1 MEERRDPTLMQ
12 RLFSV
17 QLMIFDVDGVLTD
30 GTLYYGA
37 AGELVKG
44 FNVLDGLGM
53 LWLSRSQIRTVIL
66 TGRDSA
72 MVTKRATDLGV
83 DMVLQ
88 GIADKSEALDTV
100 IEEMAVPARNI
111 GYMGDDVID
120 IAVMRRVGFAATV
133 PNAATGVARH
143 AHWMSNRPGGQG
155 AVREVCEL
163 ILGAQGKLEALL
175 ASYGAN

>member
-1 MEERRDPTLMQ
+1 MERRDPTLMQ
-12 RLFSV
+12 RLFSI

-30 GTLYYGA
+30 GTLLYGA
-37 AGELVKG
+37 EGEVLKG

-66 TGRDSA
+66 SGREST
-72 MVTKRATDLGV
+72 MVTKRAADLGV

-88 GIADKSEALDTV
+88 GIADKSHALDTV
-100 IEEMAVPARNI
+100 IEAMAVPARNI
-111 GYMGDDVID
+111 GYMGDDVVD
-120 IAVMRRVGFAATV
+120 ISVMRRVGFAATV

-155 AVREVCEL
+155 AVRELCEL
-163 ILGAQGKLEALL
+163 ILGAQGKLEPLL
-175 ASYGAN
+175 AGYGAN

>member
-1 MEERRDPTLMQ
+1 MERRDPTLLQ

-30 GTLYYGA
+30 GSLYYGDQ
-37 AGELVKG
+37 GEMVKG

-53 LWLSRSQIRTVIL
+53 LWLSRSEIRTVIL
-66 TGRDSA
+66 SGRESSI
-72 MVTKRATDLGV
+72 VTRRAADLGV
-83 DMVLQ
+83 EMVLQ
-88 GIADKSEALDTV
+88 GIADKSQALDTV
-100 IEEMAVPARNI
+100 IEAMAVPARHI

-120 IAVMRRVGFAATV
+120 ISVMRRVGFAATV

-163 ILGAQGKLEALL
+163 ILGAQGKLEPLL
-175 ASYGAN
+175 AGYGAN